1 MEPAEGNTTVQAQK
15 YYFNAVG
22 NAFGISCYTFHGAG
36 GGSCETPQREG
47 DSGGWNGVRRGS
59 TLLSVVLNLFHLFQV
74 SENSVSLTQE
84 GQPPHVFAF
93 DNVGSTDSAESR
105 G

>member
-1 MEPAEGNTTVQAQK
+1 MERSASRLDTSQCRFE
-15 YYFNAVG
+15 
-22 NAFGISCYTFHGAG
+22 SCSSF
-36 GGSCETPQREG
+36 SSSFE
-47 DSGGWNGVRRGS
+47 
-59 TLLSVVLNLFHLFQV
+59 V
-74 SENSVSLTQE
+74 SENSVSLSQE